1 MKLVNG
7 KYSSVVQENG
17 KPVNISFTA
26 KFIDIFEHD
35 KRWFARVSPLA
46 NSMATLNR
54 VYAGVKKKVDD
65 TIVVKVPYRYKRFE
79 CYVSKYGVA
88 SSVYELRQDDII
100 DCNVTMTHVDEN
112 VHWKFNNINIISLK
126 ES

>member
-35 KRWFARVSPLA
+35 KRWFARVSPF
-46 NSMATLNR
+46 SR
-54 VYAGVKKKVDD
+54 
-65 TIVVKVPYRYKRFE
+65 IPWRR
-79 CYVSKYGVA
+79 
-88 SSVYELRQDDII
+88 
-100 DCNVTMTHVDEN
+100 
-112 VHWKFNNINIISLK
+112 
-126 ES
+126 

>member
-54 VYAGVKKKVDD
+54 VYAVANKRYTIPSSSRSPTD
-65 TIVVKVPYRYKRFE
+65 TN
-79 CYVSKYGVA
+79 VS
-88 SSVYELRQDDII
+88 
-100 DCNVTMTHVDEN
+100 NVTCLSTAWRPACTNCVKTTLSI
-112 VHWKFNNINIISLK
+112 VT
-126 ES
+126 